1 MNKIKSFDEFVN
13 ENLVTKGVYNH
24 YGPGSLRPL
33 VMKLLSEG
41 KNPQVVRT
49 YLTSL
54 GVEPWRIQKVFDEI
68 EHSVAIENKVNE
80 ASKWKGKEIYPNWVT
95 PKDIGSFV
103 KNDKEL
109 KKGSL
114 YVLLD
119 LGMDVWQAEYE
130 YIGKIGP
137 MHQFKVTDQF
147 AGDTEPIE
155 YTDKELKD
163 AIKDKEIALMES
175 LNEGKKKMTF
185 EEKANKFL
193 STLNEEED
201 EVNEAKSK
209 KKMTFEDAANAFLL
223 GLAGSDTID
232 EKLNKDTLQVEADG
246 EDVDDMID
254 DLDDGDEDEYQG
266 PDDEAPDS
274 DDDDD
279 DSDLEK
285 AVATA
290 KKDKKKL
297 DRIKSI
303 LAEATAKGEV
313 EIEGDGDEVELK
325 VSADDEETGDEI
337 EIEGPEEE

>member
-33 VMKLLSEG
+33 VMKLLGEG
-41 KNPQVVRT
+41 KNPQIVRT
-49 YLTSL
+49 YLSSI

-68 EHSVAIENKVNE
+68 EYSVAIENKVNE
-80 ASKWKGKEIYPNWVT
+80 ASKFKGKEIYPDWVS
-95 PKDIGSFV
+95 PNQMKGMIKNIKD
-103 KNDKEL
+103 L
-109 KKGSL
+109 TKGAL
-114 YVLLD
+114 YAILEP
-119 LGMDVWQAEYE
+119 GMDVWQAEYE
-130 YIGKIGP
+130 YAGKVGP
-137 MHQFKVTDQF
+137 MHLFKSTAQGTNDENDLEFTDS
-147 AGDTEPIE
+147 
-155 YTDKELKD
+155 ELKD
-163 AIKDKEIALMES
+163 AIKHVEIALMES
-175 LNEGKKKMTF
+175 LNEGKNKMTF

-201 EVNEAKSK
+201 DVNEGK
-209 KKMTFEDAANAFLL
+209 KEKPTFEQAAAAFLL
-223 GLAGSDTID
+223 GLAGSDAVE
-232 EKLNKDTLQVEADG
+232 EKLNKDTLQVEGDG